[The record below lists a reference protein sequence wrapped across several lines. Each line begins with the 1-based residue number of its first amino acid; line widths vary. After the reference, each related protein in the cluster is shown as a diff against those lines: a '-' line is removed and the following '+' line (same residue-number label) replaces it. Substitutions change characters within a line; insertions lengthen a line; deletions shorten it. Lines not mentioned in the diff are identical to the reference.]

1 MADEMTKV
9 YCYDRPADNSNLLA
23 TMLATRDNKGLSAE
37 TLALLNNGG
46 MNGMWNN
53 PFMYFVWMS
62 MFNGGGFG
70 GFGGNNQANELM
82 NQINSLRQQIGDNQL
97 SNITLDAVRGNA
109 NAINTLASSL
119 NCDFNQLSTALCNV
133 RSAIEQVGGQ
143 VGFSSERVIN
153 AVNSGDAA
161 ITSKLQE
168 CCCGMKTAVLEQ
180 GYQNQLAL
188 ERQTNTLGRDIEAFQ
203 AQSQLQNCQNTA
215 AVTQAITSLG
225 YQLQQHKCEI
235 VESGTANTQRI
246 LDALNG
252 HWQAET
258 ALALQDEKFKNSQ
271 LMQNQYIASLFAS
284 QTAARTTS
292 VPTT

>member
-1 MADEMTKV
+1 METEKIM
-9 YCYDRPADNSNLLA
+9 CFDRPNSDGLNTALLTA
-23 TMLATRDNKGLSAE
+23 LTANKGATPME
-37 TLALLNNGG
+37 TAAMMNGG
-46 MNGMWNN
+46 GFGGGMWNN
-53 PFMYFVWMS
+53 PFMYLVWMS
-62 MFNGGGFG
+62 MFNGNGFG

-97 SNITLDAVRGNA
+97 STITLDAVRGNA

-153 AVNSGDAA
+153 AVNSGDAS
-161 ITSKLQE
+161 ITGKLQE
-168 CCCGMKTAVLEQ
+168 CCCNMKTAVLEQ

-188 ERQTNTLGRDIEAFQ
+188 ERQTNTLGRDIEVFQ

-235 VESGTANTQRI
+235 VENGTANTQRI

-271 LMQNQYIASLFAS
+271 LMQNQYIASLITGS
-284 QTAARTTS
+284 TAAKAT
-292 VPTT
+292 PQG

>member
-1 MADEMTKV
+1 MAEMTEKV

-70 GFGGNNQANELM
+70 GFGGNNQANEMM

-97 SNITLDAVRGNA
+97 NSIALDAIKGNQT
-109 NAINTLASSL
+109 AISTLANSL
-119 NCDFNQLSTALCNV
+119 NCDINQLNMAVGNV
-133 RSAIEQVGGQ
+133 RSAVEQVGGQ
-143 VGFSSERVIN
+143 VGFSAERVIN
-153 AVNSGDAA
+153 AVGMGDAA

-168 CCCGMKTAVLEQ
+168 CCCNMKTAVLEQ
-180 GYQNQLAL
+180 GYQSQLAI

-271 LMQNQYIASLFAS
+271 LMQNQYIASLFAN
-284 QTAARTTS
+284 QTAARTTT
-292 VPTT
+292 PTT